1 MPKKGNVKKNISK
14 QVKKPKN
21 KEGGGI
27 TDMLFKK
34 SHEIVID
41 CDNIIN
47 LIKNNYYFDWINE
60 YKEYMEKTK
69 SNTLYENIEFENS
82 KKEYYIDTWLSKIIL
97 DVLQKYSNDFESIIY
112 VGKHNVTFD
121 FINYPNFF
129 CFSLTQTNVTPTP
142 TIIEKNSDI
151 KNISIN
157 DLNTFSTTITE
168 NRIASQGDRGKQTTF
183 TTISFPKILIFK
195 LTLKTRNFFNNNN
208 IQKKINEEII
218 ENFYLNI
225 QELNEHYLKLKD
237 EIKNMINK
245 REKEKEEKEERR
257 KEEYKEQESNKI
269 RMSKYLNNYF
279 NENNLENNLDW
290 TNFVNYDFYN
300 LSKIDFLNHI
310 TKIIDELKKC
320 KGQTDEEDVGQIGDR
335 TNKKRPKKEILGKI
349 MVIYKINGDR
359 KEYVRHKGKLITIKD
374 YKELMK
380 AKKAKKLTLN
390 SKKK

>member
-320 KGQTDEEDVGQIGDR
+320 KGQTDEEDVGQMGGR

>member
-1 MPKKGNVKKNISK
+1 
-14 QVKKPKN
+14 
-21 KEGGGI
+21 
-27 TDMLFKK
+27 MLFKK

-97 DVLQKYSNDFESIIY
+97 DVLLKYSNDFESIIY
-112 VGKHNVTFD
+112 VANYNVTFD
-121 FINYPNFF
+121 SINYPNFF
-129 CFSLTQTNVTPTP
+129 CFSLTQTNVTPT
-142 TIIEKNSDI
+142 IIKKNSDI
-151 KNISIN
+151 KNISTN
-157 DLNTFSTTITE
+157 DLNTFSTINKE

-183 TTISFPKILIFK
+183 ITISFPQILRFK
-195 LTLKTRNFFNNNN
+195 LTLNTRKFFNNNYIQNLQKQINDEIITNFHSN
-208 IQKKINEEII
+208 IQK
-218 ENFYLNI
+218 
-225 QELNEHYLKLKD
+225 LNEHYLKLKN
-237 EIKNMINK
+237 EIINMINE
-245 REKEKEEKEERR
+245 REREKEEKEERR
-257 KEEYKEQESNKI
+257 NKEYKEQKLNEI
-269 RMSKYLNNYF
+269 RMINYLNRYF
-279 NENNLENNLDW
+279 NENNLDW
-290 TNFVNYDFYN
+290 TNFVNYDLRN
-300 LSKIDFLNHI
+300 LTKINFLNYI
-310 TKIIDELKKC
+310 NIIIDELKKC
-320 KGQTDEEDVGQIGDR
+320 KGQTNEENFEQMGGR

-349 MVIYKINGDR
+349 MVIYKINGDH

>member
-47 LIKNNYYFDWINE
+47 LIKNNYYFNWIKD

-69 SNTLYENIEFENS
+69 NNLIYESIEIENS
-82 KKEYYIDTWLSKIIL
+82 NKEYYIDTWLSKIIL
-97 DVLQKYSNDFESIIY
+97 DVLLKYSDDFESIIY
-112 VGKHNVTFD
+112 VAKHNVTFD
-121 FINYPNFF
+121 DIYYPNFF
-129 CFSLTQTNVTPTP
+129 CFSLTQTNLTPTP
-142 TIIEKNSDI
+142 TIIEKDFDI
-151 KNISIN
+151 KKISTD
-157 DLNTFSTTITE
+157 DLNTFSTIITK
-168 NRIASQGDRGKQTTF
+168 NRIASQGDRGKFTTF
-183 TTISFPKILIFK
+183 ITISFPQILKFK
-195 LTLKTRNFFNNNN
+195 LTLKNRNFFNNNY
-208 IQKKINEEII
+208 IQNLQKDINKEII
-218 ENFYLNI
+218 ENFYSNI
-225 QELNEHYLKLKD
+225 QKLNEHYLILKD
-237 EIKNMINK
+237 KIKNMINE
-245 REKEKEEKEERR
+245 REKDKEEEEERR
-257 KEEYKEQESNKI
+257 KKEYEEEKLNKI
-269 RMSKYLNNYF
+269 RMSDYLTSYF
-279 NENNLENNLDW
+279 NENNLEW
-290 TNFVNYDFYN
+290 EKFVNYDLRN
-300 LSKIDFLNHI
+300 LTKINFLNYI
-310 TKIIDELKKC
+310 NKIIDELKKC
-320 KGQTDEEDVGQIGDR
+320 KGQTNKENVEQMGGR